1 MTTLR
6 FCTIRLL
13 TLALMLMFET
23 SFALSQEQAAAR
35 TVSVYGILT
44 DNSAPIRYANVQV
57 FAVGS
62 EKIAKGAITDSTG
75 KFTIDKLVFGQ
86 YVLKIRRLGYKEF
99 KKISLFPPPH
109 QCWICK

>member
-1 MTTLR
+1 
-6 FCTIRLL
+6 
-13 TLALMLMFET
+13 MLMFET